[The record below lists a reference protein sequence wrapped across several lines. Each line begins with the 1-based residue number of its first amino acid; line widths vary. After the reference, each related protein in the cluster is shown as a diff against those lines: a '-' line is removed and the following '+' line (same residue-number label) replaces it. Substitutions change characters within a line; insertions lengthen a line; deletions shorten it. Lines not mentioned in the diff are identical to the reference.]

1 VRLFEA
7 PSGPPVGAMR
17 YLLPVERLV
26 ITLRQHPARLL
37 PDVAMAVGGLL
48 AAIAVSVISHA
59 PQGAYLAVWLLELF
73 LILRAVWHAASWA
86 VQYLVVTQK
95 RLILT
100 SGVLGRKVTALPLAA
115 LQSLAFSRSAGGR
128 LFGYGAFTLEAD
140 GQARAVI
147 DYIPYPDQIYLEIY
161 RLLYPEEAGEDTGSG
176 EGAGSGEGGGSGGGG
191 DPGGDDGLDF
201 DDL

>member
-7 PSGPPVGAMR
+7 SSRPPVSATK

-26 ITLRQHPARLL
+26 ITLRQHPAKLL

-48 AAIAVSVISHA
+48 AAIAMSVISQV

-73 LILRAVWHAASWA
+73 LVLRLVWRAASWA
-86 VQYLVVTQK
+86 TQYLVVTHT
-95 RLILT
+95 RLVLT

-115 LQSLAFSRSAGGR
+115 LQSLTFSRSAGGR
-128 LFGYGAFTLEAD
+128 LLGYGAFTFEAD

-147 DYIPYPDQIYLEIY
+147 DYIPYPEQIYLEIH
-161 RLLYPEEAGEDTGSG
+161 RLLYPDEAGEDAEPG
-176 EGAGSGEGGGSGGGG
+176 EDA
-191 DPGGDDGLDF
+191 DPDDDGLDF
-201 DDL
+201 EDL

>member
-7 PSGPPVGAMR
+7 PSGPPVSAMR
-17 YLLPVERLV
+17 YLLPVEGLV
-26 ITLRQHPARLL
+26 IALRQHPAKLL

-73 LILRAVWHAASWA
+73 LVLRAVWHAANWA

-100 SGVLGRKVTALPLAA
+100 SGVLGRKVTALPLTA
-115 LQSLAFSRSAGGR
+115 LQNLAFSRSAGGR
-128 LFGYGAFTLEAD
+128 LFGYGAFTFEAD
-140 GQARAVI
+140 GQAWAVI

-161 RLLYPEEAGEDTGSG
+161 QLLYPEEAGEDADPGQ
-176 EGAGSGEGGGSGGGG
+176 GG
-191 DPGGDDGLDF
+191 DPGHGADSGDDGLHF